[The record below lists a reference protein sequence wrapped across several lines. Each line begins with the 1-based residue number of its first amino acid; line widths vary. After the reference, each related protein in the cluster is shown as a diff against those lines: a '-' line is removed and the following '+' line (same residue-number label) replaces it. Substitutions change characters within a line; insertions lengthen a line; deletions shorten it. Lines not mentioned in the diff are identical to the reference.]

1 MEDNQLVQMATQ
13 TFCLVPEIYQQA
25 FIDAGAD
32 FPDELVAQI
41 KEDPEKAV
49 TLLKNDTE
57 LQKAVIDIF
66 SSNQEAIMQAAQEK
80 ASQQQMF
87 KSGGKLE
94 QGLQMF
100 QAGGLTRKQAI
111 DKAMRVHGYQRRSDA
126 RKAYRNA
133 KEGLRRE
140 ADLRGRELR
149 GEARQFIVNRP
160 EDVAP
165 IIPERDIEVVPIIP
179 EGPQDIV
186 LQERV
191 IVPTPEPQPEPKPK
205 PRPKPRPNLDP
216 MPEGGIDD
224 TKKQQL
230 MSDAWYEYQAGRAGY
245 DQLNHNYA
253 PWAGPYEAAYQ
264 HWMWDDFKNAW
275 DYDNAK
281 VKSDFLMHSPTK
293 EELMPYL
300 NAGRFTHGVLPS
312 FASRNRTWSDYGV
325 DPTLKTNRFYTGR
338 KEYRADAAAR
348 PLPNNPADVALLN
361 NVGSMVLLPLG
372 EVTQGEGL
380 IPPIVK
386 AGKNAIQKGYNAVR
400 NGVNWVKTGASR
412 TGVSK
417 AGQVLTNS
425 GKTAGATPS
434 YVRTVSEFGRAGTPT
449 ESSTIGWAQPW
460 APEVSGIIIQRK
472 GGVIKAQEGT
482 GLMNR
487 TPFEMQTIKPSGS
500 KIGSYIANKNMAN
513 RAKEGLNNSIQ
524 NSTNDLLQKDPFTKV
539 LSQSRERLRLGKLEQ
554 DAAMPNVTQDGAAIS
569 KAWRDGRLGGDPNEF
584 TSSNVPQAVYVG
596 GHPTF
601 EASNNLPQSYG
612 APADL
617 PPISPG
623 FNNSGIIKR
632 LKIKGNKNK
641 KMSFE
646 QSGGLLKLD
655 LAQNN
660 FNTK

>member
-264 HWMWDDFKNAW
+264 H
-275 DYDNAK
+275 
-281 VKSDFLMHSPTK
+281 
-293 EELMPYL
+293 
-300 NAGRFTHGVLPS
+300 
-312 FASRNRTWSDYGV
+312 
-325 DPTLKTNRFYTGR
+325 
-338 KEYRADAAAR
+338 
-348 PLPNNPADVALLN
+348 
-361 NVGSMVLLPLG
+361 
-372 EVTQGEGL
+372 
-380 IPPIVK
+380 
-386 AGKNAIQKGYNAVR
+386 
-400 NGVNWVKTGASR
+400 
-412 TGVSK
+412 
-417 AGQVLTNS
+417 
-425 GKTAGATPS
+425 
-434 YVRTVSEFGRAGTPT
+434 
-449 ESSTIGWAQPW
+449 
-460 APEVSGIIIQRK
+460 
-472 GGVIKAQEGT
+472 
-482 GLMNR
+482 
-487 TPFEMQTIKPSGS
+487 
-500 KIGSYIANKNMAN
+500 
-513 RAKEGLNNSIQ
+513 
-524 NSTNDLLQKDPFTKV
+524 
-539 LSQSRERLRLGKLEQ
+539 
-554 DAAMPNVTQDGAAIS
+554 
-569 KAWRDGRLGGDPNEF
+569 
-584 TSSNVPQAVYVG
+584 
-596 GHPTF
+596 
-601 EASNNLPQSYG
+601 
-612 APADL
+612 
-617 PPISPG
+617 
-623 FNNSGIIKR
+623 
-632 LKIKGNKNK
+632 
-641 KMSFE
+641 
-646 QSGGLLKLD
+646 
-655 LAQNN
+655 
-660 FNTK
+660 